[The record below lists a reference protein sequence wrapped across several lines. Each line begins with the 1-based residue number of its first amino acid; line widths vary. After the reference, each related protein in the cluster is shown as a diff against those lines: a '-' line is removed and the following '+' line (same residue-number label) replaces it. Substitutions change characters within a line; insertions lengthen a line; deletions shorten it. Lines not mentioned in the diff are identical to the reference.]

1 MTNGIIRRID
11 DLGRIVIPKEI
22 RKYLYIQEGDPME
35 VQYNRNGE
43 IIIRKYKKSFEQC
56 AEEWY
61 NEHINLMDECEFIHR
76 GDYTFC
82 IAPAIRYHSQHS
94 HGGHAKRYSDDKY
107 NTTVA
112 RVAAFANALGKN
124 LNEMIGYED

>member
-1 MTNGIIRRID
+1 MGNGIIRRID
-11 DLGRIVIPKEI
+11 DLGRIVIPKI
-22 RKYLYIQEGDPME
+22 LRRDMHINDGDPME
-35 VQYNRNGE
+35 IYLRNGE

-61 NEHINLMDECEFIHR
+61 NEHINLMDECEFIPR

-82 IAPAIRYHSQHS
+82 IVPAGLGYSQHRR
-94 HGGHAKRYSDDKY
+94 GGHAKRHADDQY
-107 NTTVA
+107 NTAVA
-112 RVAAFANALGKN
+112 RVAAYANAMGKN

>member
-1 MTNGIIRRID
+1 MANGIIRRID

-35 VQYNRNGE
+35 VQYNHNGE

-61 NEHINLMDECEFIHR
+61 NEHINLMDECEFIPR

-82 IAPAIRYHSQHS
+82 IVPAGLGYFQHRR
-94 HGGHAKRYSDDKY
+94 GGHAKRHADDKY
-107 NTTVA
+107 NTMVA
-112 RVAAFANALGKN
+112 RVAAYANAMDKD
-124 LNEMIGYED
+124 LNEMIGYEG